1 MCENSNNFNF
11 DEVNKICSLHK
22 PTSRLRYESLF
33 LDDDKGATQSVTNC
47 GISGALW
54 ASVKTTI
61 SLIMFER
68 CRLKRFVS

>member
-47 GISGALW
+47 GISGAL
-54 ASVKTTI
+54 
-61 SLIMFER
+61 
-68 CRLKRFVS
+68 